1 MIDVRLLALGL
12 FGFFWGGMTTPFSIA
27 LAQRYG
33 ILDMPDARKIHNVQ
47 MPRGGGLG
55 LWTGYM
61 LLALYL
67 VRRWPYMRFSA
78 TGAAIIFLC
87 GYIDDMKSL
96 SPFPRLALHFIAASI
111 AILPLGLPPLT
122 SAVVLIWV
130 AGVTSAYNLIDGVNG
145 LCISL
150 FIASC
155 CALCWLK
162 GGLAPSVGVCMASM
176 ALGVLCWNFP
186 GAQTFLGDGGS
197 TLLGYIFALHFSA
210 SALPPVARLIRFHE
224 LILLLL
230 LFGGIPVVDTLIAF
244 ARRII
249 MGKSPFYP
257 DKGHLH
263 HILMR
268 LTNSPLWS
276 VTVLWIIQAIT
287 LAGGLAVYARLAGR

>member
-12 FGFFWGGMTTPFSIA
+12 LGFFWGGMTTPFSIA

-33 ILDMPDARKIHNVQ
+33 IIDIPDARKIHNVQ

-67 VRRWPYMRFSA
+67 VRRWPYLRFSA

-197 TLLGYIFALHFSA
+197 TLLGYIFAMHFSA
-210 SALPPVARLIRFHE
+210 SALPSVARLIRFHE